1 MYHTP
6 DSGVSV
12 DSRGLPRHTLD
23 DPTVQGTHH
32 LGVIAGQVEEGTVA
46 QHDAALFCG
55 RGEAHVI
62 EHCDEVAAAMP
73 TPTLTNAHGHSC
85 RVVTD
90 GDLVDEHLS

>member
-1 MYHTP
+1 
-6 DSGVSV
+6 
-12 DSRGLPRHTLD
+12 
-23 DPTVQGTHH
+23 VQGTHH

-73 TPTLTNAHGHSC
+73 TPTLTNAYGHSC
-85 RVVTD
+85 RVVAE
-90 GDLVDEHLS
+90 GNLIDEHLS